1 MRQPVTRLYLITPPQ
16 LPGDFADTLARV
28 LAAGD
33 VGCVQLR
40 LKDADDDQ
48 VLDAA
53 AALGEVCQHASV
65 PLVLNDRP
73 DLAKTAG
80 VDGVHV
86 GQDDA
91 PYAQARAAVGE
102 GAIVGVTC
110 HDSRHLA
117 VAAAQ
122 AGADYVAF
130 GAFFDTATKAAKSHA
145 DVGLIEWWNGLVE
158 VPCVAIGG
166 ITVENCQPLVRAGAD
181 FLAVS
186 SGVWEYGRGPAQ
198 AVADFNQAIAA
209 DFGGLV

>member
-1 MRQPVTRLYLITPPQ
+1 MRQLVTRLYLITPSQ
-16 LPGDFADTLARV
+16 LPGDFTHTLASV

-40 LKDADDDQ
+40 LKDADDDE
-48 VLDAA
+48 VLAA
-53 AALGEVCQHASV
+53 AVDLGEVCRNASV

-73 DLAKTAG
+73 DLAKIAG

-91 PYAQARAAVGE
+91 SYAQARATVGD

-110 HDSRHLA
+110 HNSRHLA
-117 VAAAQ
+117 MEAAQ

-130 GAFFDTATKAAKSHA
+130 GAFFETATKAAKSHA
-145 DVGLIEWWNGLVE
+145 DVGLIEWWSGLVE

-166 ITVENCQPLVRAGAD
+166 ITVENWQPLVRAGVD

-186 SGVWEYGRGPAQ
+186 SGVWEYGPGPAQ

-209 DFGGLV
+209 DLAEG

>member
-16 LPGDFADTLARV
+16 LPGEFAHILASA
-28 LAAGD
+28 LTAGD

-40 LKDADDDQ
+40 LKDTDDDQ
-48 VLDAA
+48 ILAA
-53 AALGEVCQHASV
+53 AADLSEVCGYASV

-73 DLAKTAG
+73 DLAKAAG
-80 VDGVHV
+80 VAGVHV
-86 GQDDA
+86 GQDDV
-91 PYAQARAAVGE
+91 PYAQARATVGDS
-102 GAIVGVTC
+102 AIVGVTC

-117 VAAAQ
+117 AVAAQ

-145 DVGLIEWWNGLVE
+145 DVGLIEWWSGLVE

-166 ITVENCQPLVRAGAD
+166 ITVENCQPLVRAGVD

-186 SGVWEYGRGPAQ
+186 SGVWEYGPGPAQ
-198 AVADFNQAIAA
+198 AVQDFNQAIAA
-209 DFGGLV
+209 DLAEG